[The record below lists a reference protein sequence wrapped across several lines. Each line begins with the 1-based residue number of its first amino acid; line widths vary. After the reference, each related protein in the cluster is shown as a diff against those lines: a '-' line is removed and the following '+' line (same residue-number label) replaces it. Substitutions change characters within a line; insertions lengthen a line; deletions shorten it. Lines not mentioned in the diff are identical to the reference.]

1 MAALAAPSMTSPVA
15 GGATHAEATLFGRA
29 LRGHWAL
36 DPATRHLNH
45 GGFGATP
52 LPILEE
58 QARWRR
64 IMEANPPRF
73 FMNALPGHLRDAAQE
88 LAAFV
93 GTSADRLAFVD
104 NATTGTAAVLRE
116 LDFAPGDEILTTDHV
131 YNALRNLIRHV
142 ASRTGAVPREAPLP
156 APVTEPGDVVE
167 AIRSAMTDRT
177 RLVVVDHVASG
188 SALTFP
194 LREIADLCRE
204 RGVPLLVDGAH
215 APGQLDL
222 DVDAIGADWYVGN
235 CHKWLSAPKGA
246 AFLAVSREPA
256 KSIHPLAISH
266 AYGQGFAAEFDKTG
280 TRDATAWL
288 SVPAAIRFH
297 EELGGRALRE
307 RNRRL
312 AQTIGSRILQETG
325 MQPACDLSLC
335 QAMVA
340 LRLPGQPP
348 ATREASFRLN
358 DLLYDRHGI
367 EAASTTIGGRLH
379 LRFSVAAYN
388 EEADYE
394 GLGEAILAAG
404 RALA

>member
-1 MAALAAPSMTSPVA
+1 MAALAAPSMTSPVST
-15 GGATHAEATLFGRA
+15 GSTRRETMLFGSA
-29 LRGHWAL
+29 LRGYWTL

-52 LPILEE
+52 KPVLEE

-64 IMEANPPRF
+64 IMESNPPRF
-73 FMNALPGHLRDAAQE
+73 FMNALPGHLRDAARE

-93 GTSADRLAFVD
+93 GTSPDRLGFID

-156 APVTEPGDVVE
+156 APVARPEEVVE
-167 AIRSAMTDRT
+167 AIRAAMTSRT

-188 SALTFP
+188 SAMTFP
-194 LREIADLCRE
+194 LREIVALCRE
-204 RGVPLLVDGAH
+204 RGVPILVDGAH
-215 APGQLDL
+215 APGLLDL

-246 AFLAVSREPA
+246 AFIAVAPEPA
-256 KSIHPLAISH
+256 AAIHPLAISH
-266 AYGQGFAAEFDKTG
+266 AYGQGFTAEFDKTG

-312 AQTIGSRILQETG
+312 ARSIGERIAQETG
-325 MQPACDLSLC
+325 LRPACDFTLC
-335 QAMVA
+335 EAMVA
-340 LRLPGQPP
+340 LRIPGDPP
-348 ATREASFRLN
+348 ATREAAFKLH

-367 EAASTTIGGRLH
+367 EAATTTIGGKLH

-388 EEADYE
+388 EDSDYD

-404 RALA
+404 RAIA